1 MALAQRLDLRQAQ
14 TLVMTPQLQQAIKL
28 LQLSNIE
35 LSDFVDREIEQNPL
49 LERDSGPSDG
59 GSDPVVGDGAGGE
72 APGGLDGPGG
82 MEANGLSIDGLNG
95 RDDGPALAPSD
106 GRTRD
111 TVEMTSSD
119 TMASSSEAPL
129 DTDFE
134 NVYGDDRFS
143 DGSDGGSEVYGSYG
157 ERGGRSG
164 FDDDDSN
171 LEATLTSEKNL
182 RDHLTEQLKID
193 LPDLGDQLIGL
204 ALIDMLD
211 EAGWLVGFDA
221 QAMAEQLG
229 CDVERVERVLAA
241 CQRFDPPGIFA
252 RSLKECLAIQLREKN
267 RLDPAMA
274 ALLDNLEL
282 LAARNLPA
290 IMKVCGVD
298 AEDVADMVV
307 DIRKLNPKPALAFDH
322 TPAQL
327 VTPDILMRANPGG
340 GWLIDLNPD
349 TLPRVLVNHRY
360 FARIS
365 DSARNKADKEYI
377 SERFQ
382 SANWLV
388 KSLHQRATT
397 ILKVASEIIRQQDA
411 FFIHGV
417 SHLRPLILRDIAE
430 AIGMHESTVSRV
442 TTNKFMA
449 TPRGV
454 FELKYFFTSAIQG
467 ADGQASHSAEAVRH
481 RIKTMIDAE
490 KPDDVLSDDKLVEI
504 LRAEGIDIARR
515 TVAKYREAM
524 KIPSSVQRRRAKM
537 SRM

>member
-59 GSDPVVGDGAGGE
+59 GSDPVVNGE
-72 APGGLDGPGG
+72 AAGGLDGPGG
-82 MEANGLSIDGLNG
+82 AEPGSSLADSFNG
-95 RDDGPALAPSD
+95 RDDGPVPPPSD

-111 TVEMTSSD
+111 TVELTSSD
-119 TMASSSEAPL
+119 TMGASSESPL

-134 NVYGDDRFS
+134 NVYSDDRFS
-143 DGSDGGSEVYGSYG
+143 DGSDGGNEVYGSYN

-164 FDDDDSN
+164 FEDDDSN
-171 LEATLTSEKNL
+171 LEATLTGQISL

-193 LPDLGDQLIGL
+193 LPEHGDQLIGL

-211 EAGWLVGFDA
+211 EAGWLTGFDA
-221 QAMAEQLG
+221 AALAEQLG
-229 CDVERVERVLAA
+229 CDAERVERVLAA

-252 RSLKECLAIQLREKN
+252 RSLKECLGIQLREKN
-267 RLDPAMA
+267 RLDPAMQ

-282 LAARNLPA
+282 LAARNLAA

-298 AEDVADMVV
+298 AEDVADMVS
-307 DIRKLNPKPALAFDH
+307 DIRKLNPKPALLFDH

-349 TLPRVLVNHRY
+349 TLPRVLVNQRY

-365 DSARNKADKEYI
+365 DVARNKADKDYL
-377 SERFQ
+377 SEKFQ

-417 SHLRPLILRDIAE
+417 SHLKPLILRDIAE

-449 TPRGV
+449 TQRGV

-467 ADGQASHSAEAVRH
+467 ADGQAAHSAEAVRH
-481 RIKTMIDAE
+481 RIKAMIDAE
-490 KPDDVLSDDKLVEI
+490 KAEDVLSDDKLVDI

>member
-49 LERDSGPSDG
+49 LERDSGPGDG
-59 GSDPVVGDGAGGE
+59 GSDPVGDGAGGD

-82 MEANGLSIDGLNG
+82 MEANGLSADGLNG
-95 RDDGPALAPSD
+95 RDDGPGMAPSD

-119 TMASSSEAPL
+119 TLASSSEAPL

-164 FDDDDSN
+164 FEDDDSN

-193 LPDLGDQLIGL
+193 LPDHGDQLIGL

-211 EAGWLVGFDA
+211 EAGWLIGFDA
-221 QAMAEQLG
+221 QALAEQLG
-229 CDVERVERVLAA
+229 CGVDRVERVLAA

-298 AEDVADMVV
+298 AEDVADMVA

-365 DSARNKADKEYI
+365 DSAKSKADKEYL

>member
-49 LERDSGPSDG
+49 LERDSGPGDG
-59 GSDPVVGDGAGGE
+59 GSDPVGDGAGGE

-82 MEANGLSIDGLNG
+82 MEANGLSADGLNG
-95 RDDGPALAPSD
+95 RDDGPGMMPSD

-119 TMASSSEAPL
+119 TLASSSEAPL

-164 FDDDDSN
+164 FEDDDSN

-221 QAMAEQLG
+221 QALAGQLG
-229 CDVERVERVLAA
+229 CGADRVERVLAA

-298 AEDVADMVV
+298 AEDVADMVA

-365 DSARNKADKEYI
+365 DSAKSKADKEYL

>member
-28 LQLSNIE
+28 LQLSNVE

-49 LERDSGPSDG
+49 LERDGGPADG
-59 GSDPVVGDGAGGE
+59 GSDPVRDGAGGE

-82 MEANGLSIDGLNG
+82 MEANGLSADGLNG
-95 RDDGPALAPSD
+95 RDDGPALASGD

-119 TMASSSEAPL
+119 TLASSSEAPL

-164 FDDDDSN
+164 FEDDDSN

-211 EAGWLVGFDA
+211 EAGWLIGFDA
-221 QAMAEQLG
+221 QALAEQLG
-229 CDVERVERVLAA
+229 CGAERVERVLAA

-365 DSARNKADKEYI
+365 DTARNKADKEYI

>member
-1 MALAQRLDLRQAQ
+1 MALTQRLDLRQAQ

-28 LQLSNIE
+28 LQLSNME

-49 LERDSGPSDG
+49 LERDDG
-59 GSDPVVGDGAGGE
+59 ERA
-72 APGGLDGPGG
+72 APGDAGDRSEPGADLEPPQEPG
-82 MEANGLSIDGLNG
+82 AV
-95 RDDGPALAPSD
+95 PAAD
-106 GRTRD
+106 ARTRD
-111 TVEMTSSD
+111 TVDLTSAGTLGEAAD
-119 TMASSSEAPL
+119 APL

-134 NVYGDDRFS
+134 NVYADDRFS
-143 DGSDGGSEVYGSYG
+143 DGSDGGNEVYGSWS
-157 ERGGRSG
+157 ERGGG
-164 FDDDDSN
+164 FDDGEAN
-171 LEATLTSEKNL
+171 LEATLSGSVSL
-182 RDHLTEQLKID
+182 RDHLTEQMNID
-193 LPDLGDQLIGL
+193 LPDPGDRLIGL
-204 ALIDMLD
+204 ALIDSLD
-211 EAGWLVGFDA
+211 EAGYLTTDPMVL
-221 QAMAEQLG
+221 AEQLG
-229 CDVERVERVLAA
+229 CEPARMERVLAVV
-241 CQRFDPPGIFA
+241 QRFDPAGIFA
-252 RSLKECLAIQLREKN
+252 RSLKECLAIQVREKN

-290 IMKVCGVD
+290 LMKVCGVD
-298 AEDVADMVV
+298 AEDIADMVSE
-307 DIRKLNPKPALAFDH
+307 IRKLNPKPALAFDH

-340 GWLIDLNPD
+340 GWIIDLNPD
-349 TLPRVLVNHRY
+349 TLPRVLVNQRY
-360 FARIS
+360 FSRVS
-365 DSARNKADKEYI
+365 GEVRNKSEKDYLA
-377 SERFQ
+377 ERFH

-397 ILKVASEIIRQQDA
+397 ILKVATEIVRQQDA

-430 AIGMHESTVSRV
+430 VIGMHESTVSRV

-467 ADGQASHSAEAVRH
+467 ADGQAAHSAEAVRY
-481 RIKTMIDAE
+481 RIKQMIDAE
-490 KPDDVLSDDKLVEI
+490 APTDVLSDDKIVEI
-504 LRAEGIDIARR
+504 LQKEGIDIARR

-524 KIPSSVQRRRAKM
+524 HIPSSVQRRRAKM